1 MRGKGIKQVDE
12 KVKRGR
18 PKVARP
24 MKRVNIS
31 IDPADYKAVEKL
43 ATANGMPSAMLIRL
57 AVKEFLRT
65 KRGKSALVG

>member
-24 MKRVNIS
+24 MKRVNIC
-31 IDPADYKAVEKL
+31 IDPVDYEAVEKL